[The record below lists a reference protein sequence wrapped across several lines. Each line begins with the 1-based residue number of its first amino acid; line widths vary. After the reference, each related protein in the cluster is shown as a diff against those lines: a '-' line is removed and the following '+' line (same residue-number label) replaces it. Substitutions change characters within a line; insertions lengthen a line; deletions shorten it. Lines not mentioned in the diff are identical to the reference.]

1 MSRFLGVLLLA
12 ASGALA
18 QTAPPAFE
26 VASIK
31 PSASGGGRSNAV
43 VNDGGI
49 VLTNVTLR
57 QCVGAAY
64 NIQDPELVGP
74 DWLETERFDIQAKP
88 PSVHPKEY
96 LQPMLKTLLEER
108 FQLATHREVRT
119 MPAYG
124 LVIAKDGL
132 KIKEVEPGEGNTN
145 TSGSRFT
152 GTKITINRLTQF
164 LSRLLDLPVID
175 KTGTQGVFDIDLHF
189 AWEELSAAAPKQ
201 PSNGPSIFTALQ
213 EQLGL
218 KLQSEKLPVE
228 VVVVDHI
235 ERVPTGN

>member
-1 MSRFLGVLLLA
+1 
-12 ASGALA
+12 
-18 QTAPPAFE
+18 
-26 VASIK
+26 
-31 PSASGGGRSNAV
+31 
-43 VNDGGI
+43 
-49 VLTNVTLR
+49 
-57 QCVGAAY
+57 
-64 NIQDPELVGP
+64 
-74 DWLETERFDIQAKP
+74 
-88 PSVHPKEY
+88 
-96 LQPMLKTLLEER
+96 MLKTLLGER

-119 MPAYG
+119 MPAYA
-124 LVIAKDGL
+124 LVTAKDGL
-132 KIKEVEPGEGNTN
+132 TIKEVEPGEGNTN

-152 GTKITINRLTQF
+152 GTKITINRLTRF

-189 AWEELSAAAPKQ
+189 AWEELSAEAPKQ